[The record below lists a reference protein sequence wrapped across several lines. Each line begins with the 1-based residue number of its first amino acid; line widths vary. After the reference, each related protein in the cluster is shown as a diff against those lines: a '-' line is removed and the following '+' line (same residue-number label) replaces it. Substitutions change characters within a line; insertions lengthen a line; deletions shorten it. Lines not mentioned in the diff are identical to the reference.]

1 MTHFDLVTDVV
12 VVGSGS
18 AALTTA
24 LAAAEGGRDVIV
36 LESTDLV
43 GGSSAMSGGG
53 AWIPDNPV
61 MKAAGVDDSYEKARQ
76 YLDVCIGDVGPASS
90 PERRHAFLTEGP
102 AMVSFLQGLGFRY
115 VHARGYPDYYPER
128 PGGSAIGRCIEGEVV
143 DLKKLGPV
151 WSKKIRGYI
160 PMAGHTYQF
169 AQITVSFRTLKGFL
183 TAANV
188 IGIQTIGRALLGQR
202 PAGMGNSLVGQLLK
216 LALDRGVA
224 VWTSSPFVE
233 LVTEADAVT
242 GVVATHEGKTVRIG
256 ARHGVMLAAGGF
268 AHNDA
273 MRQKYQEHPITTT
286 WTSSN
291 PGDLGVA
298 VQAGMAV
305 GAATALMEDSWW
317 GPSVVN
323 PDGSAYFLLAERSL
337 PHGFIVGADGRRFM
351 NESESYVDAGHDQYA
366 RNRTVGAIPAY
377 LIVDSRHRRWYPFG
391 TNLPGMTPRKALES
405 GFLTKADSLEELAAK
420 LGIDAEGLEETAR
433 AFTRYARTGTDED
446 FHRGDSAYD
455 RFYSDPR
462 VKPNPNLGAVAK
474 PPFYA
479 AKIYPGDLG
488 TKGGLLTD
496 ELARVLREDGSVI
509 EGLYAAGNTSASVMG
524 HTYPGPGATIG
535 PAMTFGYVGG
545 RHAAAKAPTPGV

>member
-1 MTHFDLVTDVV
+1 MTQFDHVADVV

-24 LAAAEGGRDVIV
+24 LAAVDAGRDVLV

-61 MKAAGVDDSYEKARQ
+61 MKAAGVDDSYQQARQ
-76 YLDVCIGDVGPASS
+76 YLDLCVGDVGPASS

-102 AMVSFLQGLGFRY
+102 AMVAFLQRLGFRY

-128 PGGSAIGRCIEGEVV
+128 PGGSAIGRCIEGEVF
-143 DLKKLGPV
+143 DLKRLGPV

-169 AQITVSFRTLKGFL
+169 AQINVSFRTLKGFL
-183 TAANV
+183 TAAQV
-188 IGIQTIGRALLGQR
+188 IGLQTIGRALVGQK
-202 PAGMGNSLVGQLLK
+202 PAGMGNSLIGQLLE
-216 LALDRGVA
+216 LALDRGVT
-224 VWTSSPFVE
+224 VWTSSPMVE
-233 LVTEADAVT
+233 LVTVGDAVV
-242 GVVATHEGKTVRIG
+242 GVVVTHEGRTMRIG

-268 AHNDA
+268 AHNDE

-291 PGDLGVA
+291 PGDLGVP

-317 GPSVVN
+317 GPSVLN
-323 PDGSAYFLLAERSL
+323 PDGSAGFLLAERSL
-337 PHGFIVGADGRRFM
+337 PHGFVVGKDGKRFM
-351 NESESYVDAGHDQYA
+351 NESESYVDAGHHQYE
-366 RNRTVGAIPAY
+366 RNRTVPAIPAY
-377 LIVDSRHRRWYPFG
+377 LVIDSRHRRWYPFG
-391 TNLPGMTPRKALES
+391 FNLPGITPRKALES
-405 GFLTKADSLEELAAK
+405 GFFTKADTLEELAGK
-420 LGIDAEGLEETAR
+420 LGIDAAGLHETASR
-433 AFTRYARTGTDED
+433 FARFAQTGRDED

-462 VKPNPNLGAVAK
+462 VRPNPNLGAVSK

-479 AKIYPGDLG
+479 VRVYPGDLG

-496 ELARVLREDGSVI
+496 EHARVLREDGSVI

-545 RHAAAKAPTPGV
+545 RHAAAKSPTRGV